1 MPQYKERLYIIN
13 TPGWKITNCSRQQS
27 RPPHTRSDA
36 RGRTDEKFAPF
47 ALSRNSSSA
56 TYSCLWCLRWKT
68 LDNTLNCYPYLKRPI
83 LHIKAVPKAIRERLS
98 NKSIFFTTLPLLVGH
113 AWKQRGFK
121 SWDIVMWAAS
131 WEKKS
136 IYKHSLCS
144 AAPLFTIPPKKKHP
158 PRLWQQ
164 LMVTMN
170 DPKHLKDKKT
180 EYIFTINCSV
190 VQTRTPCRL

>member
-98 NKSIFFTTLPLLVGH
+98 NKSIFLQHFLYWWVTHGNKGGLNLETSLCEQHPGRKKAFTNIRYVLLLLYLPSP
-113 AWKQRGFK
+113 R
-121 SWDIVMWAAS
+121 
-131 WEKKS
+131 KKS
-136 IYKHSLCS
+136 IHRGSGS
-144 AAPLFTIPPKKKHP
+144 
-158 PRLWQQ
+158 
-164 LMVTMN
+164 N
-170 DPKHLKDKKT
+170 
-180 EYIFTINCSV
+180 
-190 VQTRTPCRL
+190 